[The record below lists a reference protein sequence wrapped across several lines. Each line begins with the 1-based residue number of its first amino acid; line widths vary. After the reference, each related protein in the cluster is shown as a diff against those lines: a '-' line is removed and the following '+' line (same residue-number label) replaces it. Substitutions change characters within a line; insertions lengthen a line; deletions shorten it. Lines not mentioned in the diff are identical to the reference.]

1 MDRIVIVGASQA
13 GIGVAAELRR
23 LGFGGAITVL
33 GEEAHLPYQRPP
45 LSKELLHEGGTATN
59 LYLYPQAWY
68 AEQSIALELGRRAIS
83 IERADKVVVAE
94 GGLRLPYDHLVLAT
108 GARPRPLSLPGLE
121 AAITLRDLGDARAIA
136 GACKDWTSVA
146 IVGGGFIGLEVA
158 SFLRAQGLDVTVI
171 EAAPQLM
178 GRVVSKPTAAFFAH
192 HHRSAGTNI
201 ILSQTVLAGSR
212 ESGRFML
219 RLSNGDNVLADMVI
233 SAIGALANTDLA
245 SQAGLA
251 VERGILV
258 DPLMQTSDPAISAVG
273 DCAEHIDSTHGRRV
287 RLESVQNAVDQ
298 AKTLAGRLMGQAAPY
313 VSLPWFWSTQGSAKL
328 QIAGLALD
336 ETEDLVRIN
345 DSDTGRLAVFRY
357 LGDRLVAVETV
368 NLPGDH
374 LLARRLLGQ
383 TVPVPRHL
391 AADPSFN
398 LRSLLQT
405 APSPPPDGAASH
417 LPASHAGAPS
427 RT

>member
-1 MDRIVIVGASQA
+1 MDRIVIIGASQA

-33 GEEAHLPYQRPP
+33 GDEAHLPYQRPP

-68 AEQSIALELGRRAIS
+68 QEQTIVLELGRRALS
-83 IERADKVVVAE
+83 IERTDKVVVVE
-94 GGLRLPYDHLVLAT
+94 GGFRFPYDHLVLAT
-108 GARPRPLSLPGLE
+108 GARPRRLALPGLE
-121 AAITLRDLGDARAIA
+121 AAMTLRDLGDAQAIA
-136 GACKDWTSVA
+136 DSCKVWTSAA

-178 GRVVSKPTAAFFAH
+178 GRVVSRSTAAFFAR

-201 ILSQTVLAGSR
+201 ILSQTVIAGSR
-212 ESGRFML
+212 EDGWFTL
-219 RLSNGDNVLADMVI
+219 RLSNGDTVSAGMVI
-233 SAIGALANTDLA
+233 SAIGALANTELA

-258 DPLMQTSDPAISAVG
+258 DALMQTSDPAISAVG
-273 DCAEHIDSTHGRRV
+273 DCAEHIDSLHGCRV

-298 AKTLAGRLMGQAAPY
+298 AKTLAGRLMGQAVPY
-313 VSLPWFWSTQGSAKL
+313 ASLPWFWSTQGSAKL
-328 QIAGLALD
+328 QIAGLALG
-336 ETEDLVRIN
+336 ETEDVVRIN
-345 DSDTGRLAVFRY
+345 DTDTGRLAVFRY

-368 NLPGDH
+368 NLPGEH
-374 LLARRLLGQ
+374 LLARRLLSQ
-383 TVPVPRHL
+383 NAPVPKQI
-391 AADPSFN
+391 AADASFN

-405 APSPPPDGAASH
+405 APSRPPAGEASH
-417 LPASHAGAPS
+417 LQASHAGAQS